1 MQYTNYVS
9 CIAFHVLNT
18 RTSWLSTPRTHLM
31 DLLQSLTSSLLSPM
45 VLAFVLGI
53 VATLVRSD
61 LKFPEELY
69 VALTIYLLFA
79 IGMKGGMKLEG
90 MSISVVG
97 LPLASAVLLSVAIP
111 VWSFFILR
119 RLVQLDATNA
129 AAIAAHYGSVS
140 AVTFSAVIAFLE
152 NSRVAVEGFAPALL
166 AVMEAPAIIVAVY
179 LAMKQD
185 GAGGSAESGEFK
197 RLLHDLLAGKGI
209 ILLLG
214 GLIIGFVSGHK
225 GFEQVA
231 PLFDAPFKGILTLFL
246 LEVGLVTGRRLR
258 DLKSAGWRLVA
269 FAVAMPVAHGM
280 IGAALGKLSGLS
292 MGGCTVLATLA
303 ASASYIAAPAA
314 VRIALPQASPALYLT
329 SSLALTFPF
338 NVTLGIPLYHAFA
351 TFLHQA

>member
-1 MQYTNYVS
+1 
-9 CIAFHVLNT
+9 
-18 RTSWLSTPRTHLM
+18 
-31 DLLQSLTSSLLSPM
+31 M

-53 VATLVRSD
+53 IATLVKSD

-69 VALTIYLLFA
+69 TAMTIYLLFA
-79 IGMKGGMKLEG
+79 IGLKGGMKLEG
-90 MSISVVG
+90 MSWSVVG
-97 LPLASAVLLSVAIP
+97 LPLASAVLLSMAIP

-119 RLVQLDATNA
+119 GMVRLDVVNA

-140 AVTFSAVIAFLE
+140 AVTFSAVAAFLE
-152 NSRVAVEGFAPALL
+152 TSKVPVEGFAPALL
-166 AVMEAPAIIVAVY
+166 AVMEAPAIIIAVY
-179 LAMKQD
+179 LAMWQNAK
-185 GAGGSAESGEFK
+185 SGTAQPGDFK

-214 GLIIGFVSGHK
+214 GLVIGLVSGHK
-225 GFEQVA
+225 GFDQVA
-231 PLFDAPFKGILTLFL
+231 PFFDAPFKGVLALFL

-269 FAVAMPVAHGM
+269 FALVMPVIHGF
-280 IGAALGKLSGLS
+280 IGALLGKLSGLGV
-292 MGGCTVLATLA
+292 GGCTVLATLA

-338 NVTLGIPLYHAFA
+338 NVTLGIPLYHTFA
-351 TFLHQA
+351 KLLNHA